1 MTYTAVMQIYRFSTV
16 DAEEKTTKDFAEHI
30 QFNSVR
36 PTFVGIRKASLRG

>member
-1 MTYTAVMQIYRFSTV
+1 MTYTAVLQIYRFSTV

-36 PTFVGIRKASLRG
+36 PTIVGIRKASLRG